1 MPWEDAEL
9 MAKRILNLV
18 FLLGVSA
25 PIIGLMILTL
35 GLCAWAPEKTL
46 VGLRGF
52 FLQNLARAMCRSLK
66 IKVRERG
73 FAHLVRRGKVFLVS
87 NHLSYLDIVVLASV
101 RPVAFVSRHDLAG
114 WPVIGTLARLVG
126 TIFVH
131 RGQKLASRKLIE
143 TVTSALHQG
152 ASVLVFPEGTST
164 DGQGLLP
171 FKTALFE
178 AAVRS
183 GAMVQPVLLRYV
195 KVETRPLDLSGR
207 DLVCWYDGR
216 SFPRHAWDLL
226 GLRGLE
232 AEVFFTAPI
241 EPGADRKALAAQV
254 RRTMAESFRPLISRG
269 EGTLFR

>member
-1 MPWEDAEL
+1 
-9 MAKRILNLV
+9 MAIRIFNLV

-35 GLCAWAPEKTL
+35 GLCAWVPEKTL
-46 VGLRGF
+46 VRLRGF
-52 FLQNLARAMCRSLK
+52 FLQNLGRAICRSLK

-73 FAHLVRRGKVFLVS
+73 FAHPVRRGKVFLVS
-87 NHLSYLDIVVLASV
+87 NHLSYLDIVILASV
-101 RPVAFVSRHDLAG
+101 RPVAFVSRHDVAD

-126 TIFVH
+126 TIFIN

-195 KVETRPLDLSGR
+195 KVENRPLNSSGR

-232 AEVFFTAPI
+232 VEVCFIKPI
-241 EPGADRKALAAQV
+241 RPGSDRKALAARV
-254 RRTMAESFRPLISRG
+254 RQNMSESFRPLIGRA
-269 EGTLFR
+269 